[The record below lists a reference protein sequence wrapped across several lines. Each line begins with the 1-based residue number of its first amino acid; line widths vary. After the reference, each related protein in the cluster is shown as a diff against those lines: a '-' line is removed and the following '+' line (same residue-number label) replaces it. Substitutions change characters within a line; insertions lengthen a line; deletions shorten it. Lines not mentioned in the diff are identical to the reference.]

1 MTVEIAN
8 PQTGQLPK
16 VKTPEMNDRDYI
28 NDLLSFEKYLSGGFN
43 TGLQEMQ
50 NPKLH
55 ETVQGILSDI
65 HNSQFQVF
73 DTMFRKGWYKM
84 KAADAAEIEK
94 IRTQFANYSSQFP
107 EF

>member
-73 DTMFRKGWYKM
+73 DMMFRKGWYKM
-84 KAADAAEIEK
+84 KAAESAEIEK